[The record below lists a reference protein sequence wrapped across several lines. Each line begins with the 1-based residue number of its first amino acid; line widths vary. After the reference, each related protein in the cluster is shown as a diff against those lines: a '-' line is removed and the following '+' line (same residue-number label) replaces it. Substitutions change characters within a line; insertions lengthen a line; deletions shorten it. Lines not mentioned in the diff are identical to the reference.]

1 MIETSYALSLPPDLL
16 EAIAQ
21 RTAEIIEQRQ
31 SESGETR
38 WLYGAEAA
46 ADYLGWPVKRVY
58 NRVASKEL
66 PAHRSGG
73 RLCFLT
79 SELDRAVRHGG

>member
-1 MIETSYALSLPPDLL
+1 MSATSYALPLPPELL

-31 SESGETR
+31 ADRGEAR

-46 ADYLGWPVKRVY
+46 AAYLGWPVKRVY
-58 NRVASKEL
+58 NRVASDEL

-79 SELDRAVRHGG
+79 SELDRAVRHGK